1 MNNII
6 NKSKV
11 KKEKIRTFFILESN
25 GVYKEF
31 STVYKRQQYIKT
43 NNIKN
48 GICYALK
55 GIDILK
61 GSMYK
66 INLEY

>member
-11 KKEKIRTFFILESN
+11 KKGKIRTFFILESN

-31 STVYKRQQYIKT
+31 LI
-43 NNIKN
+43 NI
-48 GICYALK
+48 
-55 GIDILK
+55 
-61 GSMYK
+61 
-66 INLEY
+66 